1 MVHRKWLTTLTDG
14 SVEERI
20 KAAEALGSFRGQDVI
35 VALAGALRDKS
46 YRVRSHAVES
56 LGRIGGREAVAATT
70 YALRDSYEQVRLRA
84 IENLGALGGEE
95 AIAPLIGVLEGNE
108 DFVIKL
114 CTIDSMWSLADP
126 RFAPSLKACL
136 GDDEPLIR
144 GHAAAALG
152 RIGQPST
159 ILILEALVANESSPQ
174 AQVGLHGALAAMGRH
189 ASLRNLAE
197 LLEHP
202 DSQVRCAVAGTL
214 SDIVRESNR
223 LPLLRMLES
232 AMERETC
239 LVARFALETSLVDL
253 HSGNKARV
261 A

>member
-1 MVHRKWLTTLTDG
+1 MLYRKWMTALTDR
-14 SVEERI
+14 SVEERL
-20 KAAEALGSFRGQDVI
+20 KASEALGSFRGSEVI
-35 VALAGALRDKS
+35 DALAGALRDKS
-46 YRVRSHAVES
+46 YRVRSRAVES
-56 LGRIGGREAVAATT
+56 LGRIGGRDAVVATT
-70 YALRDSYEQVRLRA
+70 YALKDSYEQVRLRA

-95 AIAPLIGVLEGNE
+95 AIAPLIDLLEKNE
-108 DFVIKL
+108 SFVIKL

-126 RFAPSLKACL
+126 RFVPSLKICL
-136 GDDEPLIR
+136 GDDDALIR

-189 ASLRNLAE
+189 ASLRNLAD

-202 DSQVRCAVAGTL
+202 ESQVRCAVAGTL

-223 LPLLRMLES
+223 LPLLRMLRG

-239 LVARFALETSLVDL
+239 VVARFALETSLVDL
-253 HSGNKARV
+253 HSGSKARV